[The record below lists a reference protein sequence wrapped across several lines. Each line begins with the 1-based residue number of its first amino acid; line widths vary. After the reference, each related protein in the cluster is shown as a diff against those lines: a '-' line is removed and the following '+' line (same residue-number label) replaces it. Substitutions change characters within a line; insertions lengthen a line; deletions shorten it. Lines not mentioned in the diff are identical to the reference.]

1 MKPKVSII
9 VPTYNSEKWVEE
21 CVLSCL
27 QQTYENIEVI
37 AVDNESS
44 DSTVDILKS
53 IQEKYSELI
62 LSSAENIYPN
72 CWDEARAEGF
82 RLMTGDYVMTIG
94 SDDYIDKKYVQN
106 CMDIILASSG
116 KIKVLQTPILGVQ
129 QHGAATVK
137 TGMISHTY
145 SSMKQFKDLCLQ
157 KCPVNTPSVI
167 YSTEL
172 FHSGLL
178 ETRPATYGGAADY
191 DLYCSLADNDI
202 FIYPFPKWLGFY
214 YRWHPEQA
222 TWKVHKEE
230 KNYDKMIQDYWR
242 EKWQM

>member
-53 IQEKYSELI
+53 IHERYPELI

-94 SDDYIDKKYVQN
+94 SDDYIDEKYVEN
-106 CMDIILASSG
+106 CMSIILSAPDR
-116 KIKVLQTPILGVQ
+116 IKVLQTPIQGVKQ
-129 QHGAATVK
+129 EGDTRIK
-137 TGMISHTY
+137 TGLIQHAY
-145 SSMKQFKDLCLQ
+145 SSKQQFKELCLR

-178 ETRPATYGGAADY
+178 QTKPETYGGAADY
-191 DLYCSLADNDI
+191 DLYCRLADNGV
-202 FIYPFPKWLGFY
+202 FIYSVPKWLGFY

-222 TWKVHKEE
+222 TWKVHKEA

-242 EKWQM
+242 EKWKM